1 MPTTR
6 RVASSFSL
14 TTTATSTKFG
24 QGYTRSTLASEGG
37 GGHLSLVDLHY
48 RRHDP
53 HAEPSCRHLRQIRL
67 PSCLGLPTSCSATS
81 ERALCAVTPDS
92 TARLHRQLRS
102 LRSSRH
108 WIWAY
113 LAIEAH
119 KKDEKNQPRARGWG
133 GWSPT
138 ATLLASP
145 LGCAEGPVP
154 TVARRRE
161 ETGRLWRLGLQGRP
175 ESPALEQ
182 HRERVS
188 LCQ

>member
-1 MPTTR
+1 MPTTQR
-6 RVASSFSL
+6 AASSFSL

-53 HAEPSCRHLRQIRL
+53 HAQPPCRHLCQIRL
-67 PSCLGLPTSCSATS
+67 PSCLGLPTSCPATS

-119 KKDEKNQPRARGWG
+119 KKEEKNQPRARGWG
-133 GWSPT
+133 GGAPPPPSS
-138 ATLLASP
+138 LAP
-145 LGCAEGPVP
+145 WVVLKGQFRQWHGGERRQDGCG
-154 TVARRRE
+154 
-161 ETGRLWRLGLQGRP
+161 G
-175 ESPALEQ
+175 
-182 HRERVS
+182 
-188 LCQ
+188 